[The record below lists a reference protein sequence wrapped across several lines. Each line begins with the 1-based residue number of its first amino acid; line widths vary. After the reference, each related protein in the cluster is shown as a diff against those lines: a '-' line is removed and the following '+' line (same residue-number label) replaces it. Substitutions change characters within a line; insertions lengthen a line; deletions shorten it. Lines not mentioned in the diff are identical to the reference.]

1 MSGLSVDTVM
11 EQLLNIIPPSEL
23 DLIHAIKT
31 YKSGLWNIAPELLSN
46 REYWTPLVNIMN
58 NHVGEI
64 DTEWKTQ
71 LVSVFKPMKI

>member
-1 MSGLSVDTVM
+1 MSGRSVDTVM

-46 REYWTPLVNIMN
+46 RDYWMPLQNIMN
-58 NHVGEI
+58 KHIVEI

-71 LVSVFKPMKI
+71 LVSVFNGN